1 MKLHRLP
8 EYILITTVLLAGMGL
23 ALYCGR
29 AIGTGQTGT
38 LVAIFAVAVAIFV
51 LLLMRA
57 RVWMLIPITWGF
69 AGQIYQLS
77 LPFAVR
83 DLAIVFVF
91 TSFFALIALKVV
103 RRKPVYEA
111 LDYLLFANILYVAI
125 AFVRHPAGI
134 SVLGSNRV
142 GGKPYF
148 ILFVACLAYWVLGR
162 VLMSPKQALKLP
174 FFMVAARSVEMVF
187 NFVVFHFP
195 STAPVLSHLY
205 SGVEVSAETPQG
217 AKVIDVREGYL
228 GAFAGPLLT
237 GICSYFRPLTLFNP
251 LYMGR
256 FIGLLF
262 GIYGLLQSG
271 FRSMVMAF
279 AFTFMAA
286 SYFHKGMID
295 LVKIVVFGMPI
306 VIFLI
311 ASQGVLFEMPL
322 PAQRALSFLPGNWN
336 YIVVNDAKGS
346 TEWRTQMWKIVL
358 TTDKYIENKWL
369 GDGFGFTMEQYKA
382 MEQATAMRAT
392 EADIENQMIVGGVH
406 SGPISA
412 IRFVGV
418 LGLVLYLIL
427 LVQMARYALRLIGRC
442 RNTPFFVISLFI
454 GIPAI
459 FEPINYIFIFG
470 GYEGSLPNS
479 VFAVAML
486 RLISNSREAW
496 QPAVEIAP
504 APEEKFVHV
513 RSNLPSRLPVPA

>member
-29 AIGTGQTGT
+29 AIGTGQTST
-38 LVAIFAVAVAIFV
+38 VVAIFAVAVAIFV
-51 LLLMRA
+51 LLWMRA

-69 AGQIYQLS
+69 AGQIYQLP

-83 DLAIVFVF
+83 DLVIVFVF
-91 TSFFALIALKVV
+91 ASFFALIALKIV
-103 RRKPVYEA
+103 RRKPVYEP
-111 LDYLLFANILYVAI
+111 LDYLLMVNILYVAI
-125 AFVRHPAGI
+125 AFVRHPVGI
-134 SVLGSNRV
+134 FELGTKRV

-162 VLMSPKQALKLP
+162 VLMSPKQARKLP
-174 FFMVAARSVEMVF
+174 FFMIAARSVEMVF
-187 NFVVFHFP
+187 NFVAFHFP

-205 SGVEVSAETPQG
+205 SGVEISGETAQG
-217 AKVIDVREGYL
+217 AKETDVRQAYL
-228 GAFAGPLLT
+228 GFFALPLLT
-237 GICSYFRPLTLFNP
+237 GLCSYFRPLTLINP

-256 FIGLLF
+256 FIAFLI

-271 FRSMVMAF
+271 HRSYVMAAAF
-279 AFTFMAA
+279 AFAAA
-286 SYFHKGMID
+286 SYFQKGMID
-295 LVKIVVFGMPI
+295 LVKIVVFGIPC

-311 ASQGVLFEMPL
+311 ASQGVLFELPM

-336 YIVVNDAKGS
+336 YNVVSDAKGS

-369 GDGFGFTMEQYKA
+369 GDGFGFTIEQFQA
-382 MEQATAMRAT
+382 MEHATALKT
-392 EADIENQMIVGGVH
+392 GGADQENQMIVGGVH

-412 IRFVGV
+412 IRYVGV

-442 RNTPFFVISLFI
+442 RNTPFFVVSLFL

-459 FEPINYIFIFG
+459 FEPINYVFIFG
-470 GYEGSLPNS
+470 GYENALPNS
-479 VFAVAML
+479 VFTVAML